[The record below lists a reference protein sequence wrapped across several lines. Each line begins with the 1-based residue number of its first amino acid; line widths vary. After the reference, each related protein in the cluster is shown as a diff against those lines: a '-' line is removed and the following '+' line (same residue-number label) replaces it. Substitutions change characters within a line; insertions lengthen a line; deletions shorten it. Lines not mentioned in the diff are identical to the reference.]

1 MATAALREVSVCA
14 TEPSIVWVYI
24 KGESVRAP
32 PFLFNGNLNQ
42 EVDMH
47 RRVLVKVL
55 CGETHTN
62 IDGDFIPCD
71 CWKWIETSDK
81 EEGKEEGVS
90 PIPATLEEIS
100 IEDII
105 F

>member
-1 MATAALREVSVCA
+1 MQ
-14 TEPSIVWVYI
+14 W
-24 KGESVRAP
+24 K
-32 PFLFNGNLNQ
+32 N
-42 EVDMH
+42 
-47 RRVLVKVL
+47 LVKVL

-71 CWKWIETSDK
+71 CWKWIEPSDK
-81 EEGKEEGVS
+81 EEGEGVS
-90 PIPATLEEIS
+90 PIPATSEETS